1 MTLWVNQ
8 VQVCKWQMQLLDIK
22 MPRILDRLVK
32 QLKDKGYNKKASFAI
47 ATKKLQQFGNL
58 KKGTNKPTLKG
69 IKRGNMTPAQRAID
83 RASKKLNK
91 PKTNFVYNKNTNRAT
106 LKNKRI

>member
-1 MTLWVNQ
+1 
-8 VQVCKWQMQLLDIK
+8 
-22 MPRILDRLVK
+22 
-32 QLKDKGYNKKASFAI
+32 
-47 ATKKLQQFGNL
+47 
-58 KKGTNKPTLKG
+58 
-69 IKRGNMTPAQRAID
+69 MTPAQRAID